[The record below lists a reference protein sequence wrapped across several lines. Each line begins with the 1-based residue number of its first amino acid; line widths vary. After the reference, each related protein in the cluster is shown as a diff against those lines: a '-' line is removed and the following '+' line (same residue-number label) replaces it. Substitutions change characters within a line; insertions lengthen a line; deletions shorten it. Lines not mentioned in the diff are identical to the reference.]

1 MKDFSNF
8 FVKPDVTIAE
18 AINIIDE
25 GASQIAL
32 VVDAEYR
39 LLGTLTDGDIRRGLI
54 HGKTLESRVEEVMH
68 REFLS
73 IPESHTENR
82 AMRLM
87 REEGLQQIPVLDP
100 EGRIVR
106 LFLLE
111 ELLKPKK
118 LSNWV
123 VLMAGGLGKRLRP
136 LTESCP
142 KPMLR
147 IGDKPLLEIILE
159 KCVDAGF
166 IKIFISVNYL
176 KRQII
181 EHFGNG
187 SRWGVDIH
195 YLEEDRSLGTAGALA
210 SLPEQP
216 DKPILVMN
224 GDVLTHVNL
233 EKLFLFHQENS
244 ASATICVSEYKTP
257 IPYGV
262 VFTEGSQVLSV
273 EEKPEISH
281 NINTGVYVLNPELL
295 ELLSPKQRCDMPEL
309 LTRGLKRNHSVIA
322 FPIHEYW
329 LDVGHKETLDQANRE
344 WK

>member
-1 MKDFSNF
+1 MKDFSNI
-8 FVKPDVTIAE
+8 FVKPDLTIAE
-18 AINIIDE
+18 AINIIDK

-82 AMRLM
+82 TMQLM

-100 EGRIVR
+100 KGRIVR

-123 VLMAGGLGKRLRP
+123 VLMAGGVGKRLRP

-147 IGDKPLLEIILE
+147 IGDKPMLEIILE
-159 KCVDAGF
+159 QCVDSGF
-166 IKIFISVNYL
+166 LKFYISVNYL
-176 KRQII
+176 KKQII
-181 EHFGNG
+181 EYFGNG
-187 SRWGVDIH
+187 SRWGADIH
-195 YLEEDRSLGTAGALA
+195 YLEEDKPLGTAGALA

-244 ASATICVSEYKTP
+244 AFATICVSEYKTP

-262 VFTEGSQVLSV
+262 VFTEGAQVLSI
-273 EEKPEISH
+273 EEKPEMSH
-281 NINTGVYVLNPELL
+281 SINSGVYVLNPELL
-295 ELLSPKQRCDMPEL
+295 ELLSPKQQCDMPQL
-309 LTRGLKRNHSVIA
+309 LTRGLKRNLSVIV

-329 LDVGHKETLDQANRE
+329 LDVGHKETLDQANGE
-344 WK
+344 WT

>member
-1 MKDFSNF
+1 MKDLSKF
-8 FVKPDVTIAE
+8 FVKLDVTIAE
-18 AINIIDE
+18 AINIIDK
-25 GASQIAL
+25 GAAQIAL

-87 REEGLQQIPVLDP
+87 REESLQQIPVLDL
-100 EGRIVR
+100 EGRVVR

-111 ELLKPKK
+111 KFIKQKK

-123 VLMAGGLGKRLRP
+123 VLMAGGFGKRLRP

-166 IKIFISVNYL
+166 ITKEEATKQLKKIEEYL
-176 KRQII
+176 I
-181 EHFGNG
+181 
-187 SRWGVDIH
+187 
-195 YLEEDRSLGTAGALA
+195 
-210 SLPEQP
+210 
-216 DKPILVMN
+216 
-224 GDVLTHVNL
+224 
-233 EKLFLFHQENS
+233 
-244 ASATICVSEYKTP
+244 
-257 IPYGV
+257 
-262 VFTEGSQVLSV
+262 
-273 EEKPEISH
+273 
-281 NINTGVYVLNPELL
+281 YV
-295 ELLSPKQRCDMPEL
+295 
-309 LTRGLKRNHSVIA
+309 
-322 FPIHEYW
+322 
-329 LDVGHKETLDQANRE
+329 KER
-344 WK
+344 K